1 MHVLHDGGS
10 GREARVQPKGVR
22 HMDESSEPHM
32 AEINGYKQ
40 LLCQSDYK
48 ALKHADG
55 AMSDEEYAPIK
66 AKRAEWRS
74 RINAAEAELAAEG
87 E

>member
-1 MHVLHDGGS
+1 
-10 GREARVQPKGVR
+10 
-22 HMDESSEPHM
+22 MDESSEPLM
-32 AEINGYKQ
+32 AEIAECKA
-40 LLCQSDYK
+40 LLAQSDYK

-55 AMSDEEYAPIK
+55 AMSDEEYSPIK

>member
-1 MHVLHDGGS
+1 
-10 GREARVQPKGVR
+10 
-22 HMDESSEPHM
+22 MDESSEPHM